1 MKRFGYAIV
10 SIFLAVVVLLTSGG
24 ISIVR
29 CCQTHCFCLQNS
41 GTQEVD
47 LLSDRYSS
55 ESRNDCCKTG
65 GIADKHAT
73 KGHSPFCKHVKVEKL
88 NLPIVDIPTGTDW
101 GIQGTIDLTYSFWSV
116 IFCHFCCKVYNYF
129 LYAATAGLS
138 KTNRYTF
145 DLKSDICNWRAG
157 NVPFREIFVLCDIG
171 LFYYIIGLKR

>member
-1 MKRFGYAIV
+1 MKSFGYAIV

-41 GTQEVD
+41 GTQEVN

-73 KGHSPFCKHVKVEKL
+73 KGHSPFCKHRF
-88 NLPIVDIPTGTDW
+88 
-101 GIQGTIDLTYSFWSV
+101 DLFVLVGHIRS
-116 IFCHFCCKVYNYF
+116 CHFCCKVYNYF

-145 DLKSDICNWRAG
+145 DLKSDICNWREG

>member
-1 MKRFGYAIV
+1 MKSFGYAIV

-101 GIQGTIDLTYSFWSV
+101 GIQGTISTDS
-116 IFCHFCCKVYNYF
+116 
-129 LYAATAGLS
+129 
-138 KTNRYTF
+138 
-145 DLKSDICNWRAG
+145 
-157 NVPFREIFVLCDIG
+157 
-171 LFYYIIGLKR
+171 

>member
-1 MKRFGYAIV
+1 MKSFGYAIV

-47 LLSDRYSS
+47 LFSDRYSS

-73 KGHSPFCKHVKVEKL
+73 KGHS
-88 NLPIVDIPTGTDW
+88 IVDIPTGTDW
-101 GIQGTIDLTYSFWSV
+101 GIQGTIDLTYSFGSV
-116 IFCHFCCKVYNYF
+116 IFAPVTSVVKYITTSYMPPPRD
-129 LYAATAGLS
+129 Y
-138 KTNRYTF
+138 
-145 DLKSDICNWRAG
+145 LKQIA
-157 NVPFREIFVLCDIG
+157 ILLI
-171 LFYYIIGLKR
+171 